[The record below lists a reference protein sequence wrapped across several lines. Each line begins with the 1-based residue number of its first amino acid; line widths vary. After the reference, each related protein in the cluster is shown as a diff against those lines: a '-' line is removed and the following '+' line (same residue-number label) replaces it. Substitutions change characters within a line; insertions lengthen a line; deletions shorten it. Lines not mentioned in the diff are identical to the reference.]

1 MRMTGIVLMLL
12 IFLIGCSEHV
22 FAAETESG
30 TAAVATTENLNEDKV
45 QRVTDHLSGYWRAET
60 EKFEQNQRNS
70 PGYKETLKFVNVCKR
85 IGPCLI
91 AVSMIAG
98 IVLRLVAGL
107 NKMMRRIG
115 VLLTFGVPTLILFFM
130 FAIPLL
136 ANAFYY

>member
-1 MRMTGIVLMLL
+1 MLL
-12 IFLIGCSEHV
+12 IFSTGCSGRV
-22 FAAETESG
+22 LAAETESE
-30 TAAVATTENLNEDKV
+30 TAAGATTENRNEDKV
-45 QRVTDHLSGYWRAET
+45 QRVADHLSGYWRTEA
-60 EKFEQNQRNS
+60 EKFDQNQRNA

-98 IVLRLVAGL
+98 IVLRLAAGL

-115 VLLTFGVPTLILFFM
+115 VLLILGVPTLILFLM
-130 FAIPLL
+130 FGIPLL

>member
-1 MRMTGIVLMLL
+1 MLL
-12 IFLIGCSEHV
+12 IFSSCSGRV
-22 FAAETESG
+22 FAAETESE

-60 EKFEQNQRNS
+60 EKFEQNQRNA

-98 IVLRLVAGL
+98 IVLRLVSGL
-107 NKMMRRIG
+107 NKMMHRIG
-115 VLLTFGVPTLILFFM
+115 VLLMFGVPTLILFFM
-130 FAIPLL
+130 FGIPLL